1 MLNKVVGMIFNTHI
15 EGNYAHKLRRIIKMK
30 KGSTLQL
37 INTFVKI
44 KAEQNTDK
52 DYDLAE
58 LTFELSKLLEA
69 FPEAEQKFRQ
79 RTEMFYQMSLGTE
92 DYNPVTY

>member
-1 MLNKVVGMIFNTHI
+1 
-15 EGNYAHKLRRIIKMK
+15 MK

-37 INTFVKI
+37 IDTFVKI
-44 KAEQNTDK
+44 RANKNKNT
-52 DYDLAE
+52 DYDLTN
-58 LTFELSKLLEA
+58 LTFELAKLLEA

-92 DYNPVTY
+92 DYNPVNY

>member
-1 MLNKVVGMIFNTHI
+1 
-15 EGNYAHKLRRIIKMK
+15 MK
-30 KGSTLQL
+30 KGTTLQL
-37 INTFVKI
+37 IDTFVKI
-44 KAEQNTDK
+44 RANQNTDK
-52 DYDLAE
+52 NKDLTN
-58 LTFELSKLLEA
+58 LTFELAKLLEA